1 MERLYRTDRIALRDL
16 HSVYEAL
23 FIRAVTSFEVFLQEQ
38 FVSVMNGKAAYKKVR
53 GVSARMITDSADA
66 LTDILLQGRPFLT
79 WLPYEEHT
87 HKRALLYLKDG
98 RPFSDI
104 QKPERETME
113 RITIIRNAIAH
124 QSDHAIKKFN
134 DKIVGTLPLLPQE
147 KKPAGFLRSILRAAP
162 RQTRFEFYVT
172 ELGRIAT
179 SIC

>member
-1 MERLYRTDRIALRDL
+1 MESWKR
-16 HSVYEAL
+16 S
-23 FIRAVTSFEVFLQEQ
+23 
-38 FVSVMNGKAAYKKVR
+38 KA
-53 GVSARMITDSADA
+53 
-66 LTDILLQGRPFLT
+66 
-79 WLPYEEHT
+79 HT

-98 RPFSDI
+98 KPFSDI

-147 KKPAGFLRSILRAAP
+147 KKPAGFLRSIFRAAP